1 MQGVCNI
8 PYVLFVKRKSQL
20 EMVFCRI
27 TNYKSSTFIKNAGK
41 LCHTQNFDFEK
52 MDKTEL
58 LKEYGDTGNKIK
70 PRSFVSFYDYNRTTC
85 GWLKY
90 IFGADIHTY
99 RRIVWIIVFCTGF
112 IYSVCKESSRVI
124 R

>member
-1 MQGVCNI
+1 
-8 PYVLFVKRKSQL
+8 
-20 EMVFCRI
+20 
-27 TNYKSSTFIKNAGK
+27 
-41 LCHTQNFDFEK
+41 

-58 LKEYGDTGNKIK
+58 LKEYDDGGNKIK

-112 IYSVCKESSRVI
+112 IYSVLMKLIKGYIDVGDGLSC
-124 R
+124 

>member
-1 MQGVCNI
+1 M
-8 PYVLFVKRKSQL
+8 
-20 EMVFCRI
+20 
-27 TNYKSSTFIKNAGK
+27 
-41 LCHTQNFDFEK
+41 
-52 MDKTEL
+52 
-58 LKEYGDTGNKIK
+58 LKEYDDAGNKIK

-112 IYSVCKESSRVI
+112 IYSVLVTVLVTVFGDVRPIALTETLPS
-124 R
+124 

>member
-1 MQGVCNI
+1 
-8 PYVLFVKRKSQL
+8 
-20 EMVFCRI
+20 
-27 TNYKSSTFIKNAGK
+27 
-41 LCHTQNFDFEK
+41 

-124 R
+124 SIMAFKIYQVGSITKNYLEYAYSIKEKIVTTSDEFPVITICLK